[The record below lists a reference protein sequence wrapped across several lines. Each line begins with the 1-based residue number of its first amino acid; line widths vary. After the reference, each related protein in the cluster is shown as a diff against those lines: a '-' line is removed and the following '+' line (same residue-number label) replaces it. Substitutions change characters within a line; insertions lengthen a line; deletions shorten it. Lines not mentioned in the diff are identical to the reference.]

1 MTTDGVIVGCDQ
13 NQEWMLPWWW
23 SHYSKYS
30 FLPVAFADFGMT
42 EKSKEWCRDRGLL
55 LPIEPFRAAPRE
67 EIEAHLVEEWERAY
81 QKGVWSSREGWLQKP
96 LAMQKTPFDRTL
108 WIDLDCEI
116 IGSITPLFQKIH
128 SHSGIAMAKEPSNEG
143 EEVSYNSGVVVFQRE
158 SPLIQKWAEVCL
170 KENHRFIGDQ
180 PAINFLIRE
189 NEVEI
194 AELPAIYNWRVS
206 FGVNIE
212 AVILHWTGAWG
223 KEIIHLAMQR

>member
-1 MTTDGVIVGCDQ
+1 MTDGVLVGCDQ

-30 FLPVAFADFGMT
+30 FLPVAFADFGMSG
-42 EKSKEWCRDRGLL
+42 KAKEWCKDRGVLL
-55 LPIEPFRAAPRE
+55 EVAGPESLSKEGVAEHLAA
-67 EIEAHLVEEWERAY
+67 EWEKAY
-81 QKGVWSSREGWLQKP
+81 QEGVWTSRNGWLKKP
-96 LAMQKTPFDRTL
+96 LAMKNTPFDRTL
-108 WIDLDCEI
+108 WLDLDCEI
-116 IGSITPLFQKIH
+116 IGSIMPLFQKIH
-128 SHSGIAMAKEPSNEG
+128 SHAGIAMAKEPSEEG
-143 EEVSYNSGVVVFQRE
+143 EEPTYNSGVVVFQKD

-170 KENHRFIGDQ
+170 HGHTQFLSDQ
-180 PAINFLIRE
+180 TAINSLIHE
-189 NEVEI
+189 SHIEI